1 MMDWDKLRI
10 FHAVAEA
17 GSFTHAGETLNLSQ
31 SAVSRQISSLEESL
45 NVSLFHRH
53 ARGLILTEQGEL
65 LYRTSH
71 EVFSKLAMAEA
82 QLAESKD
89 RPKGQLKVTAT
100 QAFGSSWLT
109 PVLGEFIEHYPDV
122 QVDLVLED
130 RELDLSMREADV
142 AIRMQPPRQPELIQ
156 RHLMTVHLGCYASPT
171 YIKRHGIPKTPD
183 ELDQHRII
191 VYGEDTTKPPVPN
204 VDWLLRAGSKKDHQ
218 RKPILRV
225 NSTYAILRAVQS
237 GLGMASLPEFMT
249 PEIVGAGARAAGAA
263 GPAHRRLFRL
273 SGRAAQFEAHP
284 GLPRLPPAQGRR
296 KQDGAVAAGR
306 GPALRLLIA
315 PSGCYSPGV
324 AINLGGMFD
333 MQPTGVDL
341 IVSFVPFLILTS
353 LPFAIGAFYLA
364 PKIGRN
370 PWLWAIVL
378 FIPIVNLV
386 VIYIFFFLVLG
397 AMLDRLNAILDR
409 TRNVA
414 PFS

>member
-191 VYGEDTTKPPVPN
+191 VYGEDTTKPPVQN
-204 VDWLLRAGSKKDHQ
+204 IDWLLRAGSKKDHQ

-225 NSTYAILRAVQS
+225 KQHLCDPARR
-237 GLGMASLPEFMT
+237 PERIGPRFAAG
-249 PEIVGAGARAAGAA
+249 IHGAGIRCAGARAARIA

-273 SGRAAQFEAHP
+273 SGRAAQFKAHP
-284 GLPRLPPAQGRR
+284 GLPRLPAAQGRR
-296 KQDGAVAAGR
+296 KQDGELRTPAGRPRCNSALVDRSTNPRMLYRPSVHLGGIEHATDERRGYFDATRASDDPDAHACDRRLLSRAEDRRQPMAVAD
-306 GPALRLLIA
+306 PAADSVRQLFHVLGLRLPGGGA
-315 PSGCYSPGV
+315 HPRSP
-324 AINLGGMFD
+324 
-333 MQPTGVDL
+333 Q
-341 IVSFVPFLILTS
+341 
-353 LPFAIGAFYLA
+353 
-364 PKIGRN
+364 R
-370 PWLWAIVL
+370 
-378 FIPIVNLV
+378 
-386 VIYIFFFLVLG
+386 
-397 AMLDRLNAILDR
+397 DR
-409 TRNVA
+409 
-414 PFS
+414 